1 MSSNRL
7 PPPGGQRVLRRKLF
21 RVRRVLRDSGG
32 RRLRLVL
39 RDGRLARGEQ
49 EAADQENER
58 GDEEFFHRTM
68 GEPPSLFRPNENRK
82 PLNPRPPRRGMCS
95 CRCRTLAS
103 AISLQRPGDKRCSG
117 A

>member
-7 PPPGGQRVLRRKLF
+7 PRAGGQRVLRRKLF
-21 RVRRVLRDSGG
+21 RVMRVLRDSGG

-49 EAADQENER
+49 EAASQENER
-58 GDEEFFHRTM
+58 GDDEFFHRAV
-68 GEPPSLFRPNENRK
+68 GESPSLFRPNENCK
-82 PLNPRPPRRGMCS
+82 PLNPR
-95 CRCRTLAS
+95 AS
-103 AISLQRPGDKRCSG
+103 APRDVLLP